1 MKRVF
6 LCNVSELSVNT
17 VRKVDNAE
25 HGDIAVYNLS
35 GQYYATA
42 DLCSHATASLA
53 EGDIED
59 DLIVCPVHWGTFHIP
74 TGEAR
79 DFPCEI
85 NIRTYKVE
93 QEGDDLFA
101 LIADKAEDPSL
112 IAKG

>member
-1 MKRVF
+1 MTRLF
-6 LCNVSELSVNT
+6 LCNVSDVPDNT
-17 VRKVDNAE
+17 VRKIDNAE
-25 HGDIAVYNLS
+25 HGDIAVYNLG
-35 GQYYATA
+35 GQFYATA

-79 DFPCEI
+79 GFPCEI
-85 NIRTYKVE
+85 NIHTYPIE
-93 QEGDDLFA
+93 QEGDDVFA
-101 LIADKAEDPSL
+101 LIVDKVIDPNL